1 MDLSSGLSIAEPA
14 VRLLAFCHEEYA
26 YYDGIASGDPD
37 RVDPIDVLA
46 TVSMNSRVN
55 DAAGVRS
62 VHRGLSAA
70 CEPILPHIPEDAD
83 LLDFDL
89 GVVEEL
95 LDAACRVHGVLIAV
109 ATKVLHR
116 KRRRLIPMLDSVLID
131 HYLAIGVETNRAWL
145 GYGTRAA
152 GAVMPVLKA
161 FRADLGE
168 AAPDLEG
175 LSGPLVAEGF
185 RLTSL
190 RMLELLIWMER
201 EPRGYYRSA

>member
-1 MDLSSGLSIAEPA
+1 VDLSSGLSIAEPVA
-14 VRLLAFCHEEYA
+14 RLLAFCREEYA
-26 YYDGIASGDPD
+26 YYDGIPSSDPD
-37 RVDPIDVLA
+37 RIDPVDVLA

-70 CEPILPHIPEDAD
+70 CEPILPNIPEDAD
-83 LLDFDL
+83 LLDSDL
-89 GVVEEL
+89 GFVEEL

-116 KRRRLIPMLDSVLID
+116 KRRWLIPMLDSVLID
-131 HYLAIGVETNRAWL
+131 HYLAAGVETNRAWL

-161 FRADLGE
+161 FRTDLSE
-168 AAPDLEG
+168 AAAHLEG
-175 LSGPLVAEGF
+175 LSGSLAAEGF
-185 RLTSL
+185 RLTPL